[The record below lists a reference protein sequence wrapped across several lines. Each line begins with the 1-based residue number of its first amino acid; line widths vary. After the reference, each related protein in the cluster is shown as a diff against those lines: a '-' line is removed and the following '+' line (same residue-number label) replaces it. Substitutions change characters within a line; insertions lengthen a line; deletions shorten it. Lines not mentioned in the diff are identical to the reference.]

1 MATTKKIKER
11 IEKHIDFILNKEHI
25 DYFDYQ
31 TLVAELNR
39 HESEERQKKYEEDGK
54 KRSEQMKSMLET
66 ICTY

>member
-11 IEKHIDFILNKEHI
+11 IEKHIDFILNKELI

-54 KRSEQMKSMLET
+54 KRAEQMKSMLET
-66 ICTY
+66 ICTC

>member
-1 MATTKKIKER
+1 MSNTKKIRER
-11 IEKHIDFILNKEHI
+11 IEKHVDFIINKECI

-31 TLVAELNR
+31 VLASELSR

-54 KRSEQMKSMLET
+54 KRSEQMKSMLES